1 MEILIKYFVPEM
13 PKIEK
18 IEIGNWIDLRNSKEE
33 ILLVGTYQLISLGI
47 AMKLP
52 ENYEAVVA
60 PRSSTFK
67 NWGIIQTNGL
77 GVIDESYCGNE
88 DEWKMPVY
96 PTRDGIIEPFQRICQ
111 FRIQLKQPEISFT
124 EVYALEA
131 KSRGGFGSTGRM

>member
-18 IEIGNWIDLRNSKEE
+18 IEQGDWIDLRNAYEE
-33 ILLVGTYQLISLGI
+33 VLLKDCPTLISLGVAI
-47 AMKLP
+47 KLP
-52 ENYEAVVA
+52 DGYEAIIV

-67 NWGIIQTNGL
+67 NWGIIQTNGI
-77 GVIDESYCGNE
+77 GIVDESYCGDT
-88 DEWKMPVY
+88 DEWKMAVY
-96 PTRDGIIEPFQRICQ
+96 PMRNEIIEPFQRICQ

-131 KSRGGFGSTGRM
+131 KSRGGFGSTGRI